1 MAEKKLY
8 TVSKNMHFEKY
19 GYNQPT
25 IKKREF
31 LQELEMKIGKEIY
44 VGGKMK
50 CSDQNRL

>member
-8 TVSKNMHFEKY
+8 PVSKNMHFEKY
-19 GYNQPT
+19 GYNQPA
-25 IKKREF
+25 KKKERL
-31 LQELEMKIGKEIY
+31 LQELEMKIGKDIY